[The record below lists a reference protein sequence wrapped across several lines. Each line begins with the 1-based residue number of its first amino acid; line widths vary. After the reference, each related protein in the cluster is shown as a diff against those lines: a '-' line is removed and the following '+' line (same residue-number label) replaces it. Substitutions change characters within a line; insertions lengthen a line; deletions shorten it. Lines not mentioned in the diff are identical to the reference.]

1 MGGEY
6 YTLLAIV
13 GINNILLSIATW
25 ARIRATYMYLEWA
38 IIRQGSETTVSTN
51 LDNEI
56 IRPNLSLP
64 YSMYSQNG
72 PCILHAH
79 YLYSQLLTKVVGS
92 VVVGG
97 VGGGTSKAESQIK
110 HKD

>member
-25 ARIRATYMYLEWA
+25 AGIRATYMYLEWA
-38 IIRQGSETTVSTN
+38 IIRQGRTMKSFDPTYHSPT
-51 LDNEI
+51 
-56 IRPNLSLP
+56 PC
-64 YSMYSQNG
+64 SQNG
-72 PCILHAH
+72 PCTLHAH
-79 YLYSQLLTKVVGS
+79 YLYSRLLTKVVGS

-97 VGGGTSKAESQIK
+97 IGGGTLKAESHIK